1 MVIFNSLIRGMIWS
15 LVGVSLT
22 TSVSASDIS
31 MPMDESNLPFFING
45 MMYSINESA
54 GELMALMDQRG
65 TPDAKV
71 SAADHGVAAA
81 LEAQI
86 ATILRHATQPQPSTT
101 NFIGP
106 IQVPTRAAVVEWDR
120 VQIEM
125 DRYDHSARINENWI
139 AEIQVAMAALKT
151 VEVQLGG
158 IRNGLLARQQLQSL
172 LQKLDAE
179 TQQRVKRSPNI
190 KLVQKI
196 YRSIYGQPLPLS
208 SDKLREALVVNQ
220 GEIEKTWHE
229 KQALVVQRGRYRS
242 VVENKG
248 TIQAAL
254 REQREQLTS
263 LKSRLASSSIVV
275 EEVPTFT
282 IAMQPPTQD
291 ADVLPPQPPIV
302 ISTMMALKRDID
314 QWLAWAKSS
323 PYFWVSRETLR
334 WRAMTADYLAGR
346 RDFQDQW
353 LPAPSPMMD
362 PDPLPIVEEKI
373 KTAEWQLL
381 NSAYQ
386 IELVAT
392 DQNRLSKGHQ
402 VAQLSE
408 KAIELKTLL
417 DSLNQ
422 GVKKKIDTLISGQ
435 TAPE

>member
-1 MVIFNSLIRGMIWS
+1 MIWS